1 MKKIISLSMCLV
13 FLLLCGCSTVKST
26 VELKP
31 KYSQTATVKM
41 GDYSYS
47 ANVKFDG
54 KSVYITPTSTNAS
67 GMTISC
73 NGKEVTFSRRDMLT
87 KADKSKVSA
96 YNPAVLFYDA
106 ITTASD
112 CKKVDNAYVFDGKT
126 SVGNF
131 TLTVNQSS
139 ELVSLNIPDADFS
152 IEFDVNS
159 K

>member
-1 MKKIISLSMCLV
+1 
-13 FLLLCGCSTVKST
+13 
-26 VELKP
+26 
-31 KYSQTATVKM
+31 
-41 GDYSYS
+41 
-47 ANVKFDG
+47 
-54 KSVYITPTSTNAS
+54 
-67 GMTISC
+67 
-73 NGKEVTFSRRDMLT
+73 MLT
-87 KADKSKVSA
+87 KADKSKVST

>member
-1 MKKIISLSMCLV
+1 
-13 FLLLCGCSTVKST
+13 
-26 VELKP
+26 
-31 KYSQTATVKM
+31 
-41 GDYSYS
+41 
-47 ANVKFDG
+47 
-54 KSVYITPTSTNAS
+54 
-67 GMTISC
+67 
-73 NGKEVTFSRRDMLT
+73 MLT

-152 IEFDVNS
+152 IEFDVNG

>member
-1 MKKIISLSMCLV
+1 MCLV
-13 FLLLCGCSTVKST
+13 FMLLCGCSTVKST

-31 KYSQTATVKM
+31 KYSQTATVKI

-73 NGKEVTFSRRDMLT
+73 NGKEVAFSRRDMLT

-96 YNPAVLFYDA
+96 YNPAVLF
-106 ITTASD
+106 
-112 CKKVDNAYVFDGKT
+112 DNAYVFDGKT
-126 SVGNF
+126 SVGNY
-131 TLTVNQSS
+131 TLTVNHSS

-152 IEFDVNS
+152 IEFDVR
-159 K
+159 